1 MEVADYLV
9 IAMFV
14 TFIGMLLMGYPVAFC
29 LAGTSV
35 IFTVVGYFSDLYL
48 DTITGVDFNYF
59 GLAVTRIFR
68 LMANWVL
75 VSLPMF
81 IYMGLMLDRS
91 GIAEKLMVSAQ
102 ELFGKVRGGLAITV
116 TMIGVLLA
124 ASTGIIG
131 ASVVL
136 LGLLSIPAM
145 LGQGYSKTLALGT
158 VAGAGTLG
166 ILIPPSIMLVVM
178 ADQAATSVGKLF
190 AGAVVPGLILSG
202 LYITYILIRCWLKP
216 NDGPAIT
223 KEERQSVTNLQL
235 TKMVLKSL
243 VPPMIL
249 ILGVLGSIFTGIAT
263 PTEAA
268 GVGAMIA
275 FIMTLAYGK
284 FSWSGL
290 RSAVVNTAKTSSMV
304 ILILVGAACFSSIFM
319 GSGGGEVVK
328 DFIYGIGFGKWGTF
342 IIMMI
347 ILFFLGMF
355 IDWIGIIMI
364 TFPIFLPIARDLGFD
379 KTWFVV
385 TMAVM
390 LQDSFLT
397 PPFGYALF
405 YLKGVAPREVKTSD
419 IYWGAFPFWRLME
432 LGLIIVVIWPSTI
445 TWLAN
450 ILVK

>member
-1 MEVADYLV
+1 MSPEF
-9 IAMFV
+9 ITIGM
-14 TFIGMLLMGYPVAFC
+14 FIGLMVGLFMGHQLAFV
-29 LAGTSV
+29 LG
-35 IFTVVGYFSDLYL
+35 
-48 DTITGVDFNYF
+48 
-59 GLAVTRIFR
+59 GLAVIFGYLGWGPTAFYMFINQTWGIMDNYILVCIPLFI
-68 LMANWVL
+68 LMAQL
-75 VSLPMF
+75 
-81 IYMGLMLDRS
+81 LDQS
-91 GIAEKLMVSAQ
+91 GVAE
-102 ELFGKVRGGLAITV
+102 ELFDTMRYLFGPIRGGLAVAVVIVSTLF
-116 TMIGVLLA
+116 GA
-124 ASTGIIG
+124 CTGIIG
-131 ASVVL
+131 ASVVTM
-136 LGLLSIPAM
+136 GLLSMPVM
-145 LGQGYSKTLALGT
+145 LKYNYNKRLASGA
-158 VAGAGTLG
+158 VCAGGTLG

-202 LYITYILIRCWLKP
+202 LYIAYILIRCWLKP

-235 TKMVLKSL
+235 TKMVMKSL
-243 VPPMIL
+243 VPPMVL
-249 ILGVLGSIFTGIAT
+249 ILGVLGSIFAGIAT

-268 GVGAMIA
+268 GVGAIIA

-290 RSAVVNTAKTSSMV
+290 KSAVVNTAKTTSMV
-304 ILILVGAACFSSIFM
+304 IIILVGAACFSSIFM

-342 IIMMI
+342 IIMMV

-432 LGLIIVVIWPSTI
+432 LGLLIVVIWPSTI

-450 ILVK
+450 LLVN